1 VNLSAQKIASR
12 RIRAQLLVGSRGLSA
27 TEVVSHL
34 GGIQAQD
41 YSGAKWSI
49 GIRLSEAGEER
60 IEKAIA
66 SGAIVRT
73 WSYRGTLHL
82 LSAIDAAWLLPLLAP
97 SVFAANQRR
106 YRELALD
113 DKTFAESRPLIRRI
127 LESES
132 RPVPRS
138 RLCELLEKDGIRTEG
153 QRAHYLLQRAGLE
166 GVLCLGPAQGR
177 EATYKAT
184 TIESRSLQAMDSDQG
199 KAKLIERY
207 FTSHGPATIQDFS
220 WWSGIPVSQVRR
232 LLRSHLLPQSI
243 FSEEKDLWAGKDQP
257 VVAAYATESV
267 WLLPP
272 FDEYLLGYRNRSAV
286 LDPAFVKIVNAG
298 GGMMKP
304 TLVVN
309 GRVAGIWKQ
318 IRRKS
323 KITIFVEPFR
333 ELTENEDR
341 LLARAAERYGRFHNT
356 VAELR

>member
-1 VNLSAQKIASR
+1 MGNP
-12 RIRAQLLVGSRGLSA
+12 GLSA
-27 TEVVSHL
+27 AGVVSHL

-41 YSGAKWSI
+41 YAGAKWSI
-49 GIRLSEAGEER
+49 GIRLAGAGEER
-60 IEKAIA
+60 IEKAIS

-73 WSYRGTLHL
+73 WAYRGTLHFL
-82 LSAIDAAWLLPLLAP
+82 AAGDAAWLLPLLAP

-106 YRELALD
+106 YRELGLE
-113 DKTFAESRPLIRRI
+113 DKTFSESKSLIMRI

-138 RLCELLEKDGIRTEG
+138 ELCELLEKDGIRTEG
-153 QRAHYLLQRAGLE
+153 QRFHNLLQRAGLE

-177 EATYKAT
+177 ESTYKAPT
-184 TIESRSLQAMDSDQG
+184 VDSRSLEAMESDQAQ
-199 KAKLIERY
+199 AKLIERY

-220 WWSGIPVSQVRR
+220 WWSGIPVSLVRR

-243 FSEEKDLWAGKDQP
+243 FSEERDLWAWKDQTAAP
-257 VVAAYATESV
+257 VQAAESV
-267 WLLPP
+267 YLLPP

-286 LDPAFVKIVNAG
+286 LHPAFTKKINAG

-309 GRVAGIWKQ
+309 GQVAGIWKQ

-333 ELTENEDR
+333 ELSENEDR
-341 LLARAAERYGRFHNT
+341 LLAQAADRYGRFHDT
-356 VAELR
+356 VAELRR